1 MLPDVIN
8 GSFLLADIEYSPY
21 VYNARGEVQIN
32 YKANR
37 RYTMKDIGKLE
48 TRIETLEEV
57 TSLSLLETK
66 TSALTIKD
74 PTTGLDRFKNGF
86 VVDPFNNYDI
96 ADKTQTEIKFEVEG
110 GKLTARKH
118 RDAIDLLM
126 GSNTVVGL
134 TGAPD
139 PTVDPRFATDLNS
152 PNVKKTGNVV
162 TLDYSEVEEKNH
174 TIAPRRVGVNP
185 Y

>member
-1 MLPDVIN
+1 MCIRDSYSGSRSPFEFASRNFSATGQSCAVLESNENITFDYDIYLGRKDRLYINPNSSFTVVEGTPSENPVLPDVIN
-8 GSFLLADIEYSPY
+8 GSFLLADIEYAPY
-21 VYNARGEVQIN
+21 VYNARGEVQID

-96 ADKTQTEIKFEVEG
+96 ADKTQTE
-110 GKLTARKH
+110 
-118 RDAIDLLM
+118 
-126 GSNTVVGL
+126 TVSYTHL
-134 TGAPD
+134 RAHET
-139 PTVDPRFATDLNS
+139 
-152 PNVKKTGNVV
+152 
-162 TLDYSEVEEKNH
+162 
-174 TIAPRRVGVNP
+174 
-185 Y
+185 